1 MTDLRSRMR
10 DLLVKPSAGFVLP
23 LVIIA
28 AIVIGRTAPAAQPG
42 IGSIYRD
49 PQDRFTVV
57 VPHEW
62 TAAGLGDGG
71 VRLTGVEAH
80 CNITVIEGS
89 ASAREIVAETLN
101 RFEKQWQDFQVI
113 GPGERTIAGR
123 RGFYAQATGLSAGAD
138 VSVLRLWAIPFGL
151 RTLLLITVA
160 PQNRIASLEAQ
171 LQTIE
176 QSLTP
181 LGIPPV
187 PTPAPL
193 ATPPSAPALE
203 LEPFAT
209 DFVSVLVPKG
219 WQVVLVGRCS
229 EFGFRFFDPARSVR
243 QIFFLGQVGPLYLSL
258 EQRQIDQQ
266 FTARTGIPI
275 PHFEM
280 PVVAP
285 LTAANLLSQ
294 WQHIAQTRAAQ
305 AYMPRWPRLQDLLIV
320 WSTGVPSP
328 VQNGNT
334 ELVRA
339 LFRED
344 ADLGEGLFC
353 ATVAPGLPMNGQ
365 PGYGTAYG
373 YLVVGISAP
382 KGEFAS
388 LEPELVRS
396 LASFSV
402 NENYVKWCV
411 QQSPATWTGI
421 LKPGEMLREVSDLIH
436 SSWEKRTPA
445 QDAAS
450 EKSRDALRGV
460 ERLYDPATGQ
470 VLEFPK
476 GFFEKYNVERN
487 RYQMDSLQPLAPDAY
502 DLWTKPVLQGSQQ
515 LKPRD
520 Q

>member
-1 MTDLRSRMR
+1 MTDRLFRMR
-10 DLLVKPSAGFVLP
+10 LVPVRPGAACVLP
-23 LVIIA
+23 LIILA
-28 AIVIGRTAPAAQPG
+28 GVLIGKAHPYMHPG
-42 IGSIYRD
+42 AEILYRD

-57 VPHEW
+57 VPPQW
-62 TAAGLGDGG
+62 TAAGLGEGG
-71 VRLTGVEAH
+71 VRLTGAEAH
-80 CNITVIEGS
+80 CSVTVIEGS
-89 ASAREIVAETLN
+89 TSAREIVAETVS
-101 RFEKQWQDFQVI
+101 RFEKQWRDFQVI

-123 RGFYAQATGLSAGAD
+123 RGYYAEATGLSAGTGA
-138 VSVLRLWAIPFGL
+138 SVLRLWAIPFGL

-160 PQNRIASLEAQ
+160 PQSRIASLETE
-171 LQTIE
+171 LQTIQ

-181 LGIPPV
+181 LGMPPV

-193 ATPPSAPALE
+193 AIPPSAPALE

-209 DFVSVLVPKG
+209 DFLSVLVPKG

-229 EFGFRFFDPARSVR
+229 ELGFRLFDPSRAAR
-243 QIFFLGQVGPLYLSL
+243 QIFFFGQIGPFYVSP

-275 PHFEM
+275 PYFEM

-294 WQHIAQTRAAQ
+294 WQHIAQTRAVQ

-320 WSTGVPSP
+320 GNTGATSP

-344 ADLGEGLFC
+344 ADLGEGLFY

-373 YLVVGISAP
+373 YLVAGISAP

-388 LEPELVRS
+388 LEPVLVRC

-402 NENYVKWCV
+402 NGNYVKWCV
-411 QQSPATWTGI
+411 QQAPATWTGI

-436 SSWEKRTPA
+436 SNWEKRAPA

-450 EKSRDALRGV
+450 EKSRDTLRGV

-470 VLEFPK
+470 VFEFPG
-476 GFFEKYNVERN
+476 GFFEKYNPERN
-487 RYQMDSLQPLAPDAY
+487 RYKMDSLQPLPPDAY
-502 DLWTKPVLQGSQQ
+502 ELWTKPVLQGSQQ

>member
-1 MTDLRSRMR
+1 
-10 DLLVKPSAGFVLP
+10 
-23 LVIIA
+23 
-28 AIVIGRTAPAAQPG
+28 
-42 IGSIYRD
+42 
-49 PQDRFTVV
+49 
-57 VPHEW
+57 
-62 TAAGLGDGG
+62 
-71 VRLTGVEAH
+71 
-80 CNITVIEGS
+80 
-89 ASAREIVAETLN
+89 
-101 RFEKQWQDFQVI
+101 
-113 GPGERTIAGR
+113 
-123 RGFYAQATGLSAGAD
+123 
-138 VSVLRLWAIPFGL
+138 
-151 RTLLLITVA
+151 
-160 PQNRIASLEAQ
+160 
-171 LQTIE
+171 
-176 QSLTP
+176 
-181 LGIPPV
+181 
-187 PTPAPL
+187 
-193 ATPPSAPALE
+193 
-203 LEPFAT
+203 
-209 DFVSVLVPKG
+209 
-219 WQVVLVGRCS
+219 
-229 EFGFRFFDPARSVR
+229 
-243 QIFFLGQVGPLYLSL
+243 
-258 EQRQIDQQ
+258 
-266 FTARTGIPI
+266 
-275 PHFEM
+275 
-280 PVVAP
+280 
-285 LTAANLLSQ
+285 
-294 WQHIAQTRAAQ
+294 
-305 AYMPRWPRLQDLLIV
+305 
-320 WSTGVPSP
+320 
-328 VQNGNT
+328 
-334 ELVRA
+334 
-339 LFRED
+339 
-344 ADLGEGLFC
+344 
-353 ATVAPGLPMNGQ
+353 MNGQ